1 MLGVTAMNI
10 MLYTG
15 PDCHLCDQAKALI
28 KPLVFTYRI
37 ELIVRNVRENH
48 EWYHLYGARI
58 PVLTTS
64 DGSRLLA
71 WPFTSDD
78 IEQFLQ

>member
-28 KPLVFTYRI
+28 EPLTADGATKLV
-37 ELIVRNVRENH
+37 VRNVRDNH
-48 EWYHLYGARI
+48 DWYHLYGARI

-64 DGSRLLA
+64 DGARLLA
-71 WPFTSDD
+71 WPFTRED